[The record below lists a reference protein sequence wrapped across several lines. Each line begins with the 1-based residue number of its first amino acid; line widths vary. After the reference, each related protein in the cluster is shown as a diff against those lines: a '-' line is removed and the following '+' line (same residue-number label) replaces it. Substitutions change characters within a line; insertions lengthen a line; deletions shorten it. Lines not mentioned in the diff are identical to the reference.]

1 MKSARQIGD
10 RGQYYRPPILAN
22 TNPYKA
28 LGQYQKHCQVAAIEI
43 SSTNYV
49 NYGERIINLI
59 ALTVGVIVPQGGN
72 PNSVNLNRDTCR
84 CTFILVDGTRTCPF
98 FPRESESAARS
109 ASCFVYFQASFVPR
123 VPYGLAVA
131 AAWMYRPAPF
141 WRYPI
146 VSRQSD
152 QFVGCFAYSQKLPR

>member
-43 SSTNYV
+43 SSTNYI

-59 ALTVGVIVPQGGN
+59 ALTAGVIVPKSGN

-109 ASCFVYFQASFVPR
+109 ANCFVYFQTSLVRR
-123 VPYGLAVA
+123 VPYDLV
-131 AAWMYRPAPF
+131 
-141 WRYPI
+141 I
-146 VSRQSD
+146 SRCLD
-152 QFVGCFAYSQKLPR
+152 V